1 MITEKVVNSYSDKIS
16 TIILRPA
23 TVCGFS
29 KRLRLDVVLNLFC
42 YQAMFEKRI
51 NILGGNKFVH

>member
-1 MITEKVVNSYSDKIS
+1 MISEKVILSYKDKIK

-29 KRLRLDVVLNLFC
+29 ERLRLDVVLNIF
-42 YQAMFEKRI
+42 
-51 NILGGNKFVH
+51 